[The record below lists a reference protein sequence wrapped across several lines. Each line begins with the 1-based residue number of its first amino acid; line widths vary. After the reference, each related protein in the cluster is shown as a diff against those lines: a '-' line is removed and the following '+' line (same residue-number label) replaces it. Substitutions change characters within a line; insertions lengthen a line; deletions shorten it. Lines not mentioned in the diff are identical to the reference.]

1 MAKKKGK
8 IKSRPRPETKEEQES
23 PVEEEQKMVDSELEE
38 EEEADLSLCDASFS
52 AADSVAVSGHSIVS
66 RCTESSEQFLAAAVA
81 HESRTSEF
89 RQKPETCWSGETFG
103 RE

>member
-8 IKSRPRPETKEEQES
+8 IKSRPRPETEEEQGS
-23 PVEEEQKMVDSELEE
+23 PVEEEQKTVDSEPEE
-38 EEEADLSLCDASFS
+38 ENEADLSLCDASFS
-52 AADSVAVSGHSIVS
+52 AADSVAVSGHCTVS
-66 RCTESSEQFLAAAVA
+66 RCTESAEQFLAAAVA

-89 RQKPETCWSGETFG
+89 RQRPETCWSGKNFS